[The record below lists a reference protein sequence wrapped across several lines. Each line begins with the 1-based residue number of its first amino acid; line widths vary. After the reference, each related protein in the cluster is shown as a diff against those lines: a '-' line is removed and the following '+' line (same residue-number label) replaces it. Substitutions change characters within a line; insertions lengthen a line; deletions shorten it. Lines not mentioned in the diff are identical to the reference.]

1 MSSSREDWV
10 KKELRL
16 RKITKK
22 IILTV
27 AITVFLI
34 PALVI
39 LYFLACKFF
48 PARVIYSDT
57 SYNGHN
63 VKICEDGFNNRLG
76 EATGHWVIVKVDG
89 VTVSR
94 FFILLDYSSFSLRKD
109 NIIND
114 IDSENEY
121 KIRFDPSRNGGS
133 QYITFSSDFKAVTD
147 ACVYEYYHINDDIND
162 YNVPHLDSW
171 G

>member
-39 LYFLACKFF
+39 CYFVACKFF

-94 FFILLDYSSFSLRKD
+94 FFILLL
-109 NIIND
+109 
-114 IDSENEY
+114 
-121 KIRFDPSRNGGS
+121 
-133 QYITFSSDFKAVTD
+133 
-147 ACVYEYYHINDDIND
+147 YYN
-162 YNVPHLDSW
+162 
-171 G
+171 

>member
-1 MSSSREDWV
+1 MSSSREDLV

-39 LYFLACKFF
+39 CYFAVCKFF

-57 SYNGHN
+57 SYNGHK
-63 VKICEDGFNNRLG
+63 VKICEEGFNNRLG
-76 EATGHWVIVKVDG
+76 TGHWVIVKVDG
-89 VTVSR
+89 GTVSR